1 MAIPDPEQLRQHI
14 VQASIPFLAEYETPT
29 TAQIA
34 GAAGVSEADLLA
46 IFPDARAVLQAAMT
60 TMQEAM
66 AAVIDPTDT
75 VRALNTIDTDQSL
88 EARLTQAI
96 EMFDEYHRRIRINF
110 TALQQKVSDPVA
122 GGNAASGIESSH
134 QQEEFGGLGKLD
146 EFRQAITRLLEPD
159 GQRLCLPV
167 EVLAAAFVG
176 LTVDGVRPPRS
187 DQPPLLAEQIVRLFL
202 HGALNGP
209 VPG

>member
-1 MAIPDPEQLRQHI
+1 MAIPDPEQLRQNI
-14 VQASIPFLAEYETPT
+14 VQASMPLLAEYEMPT

-75 VRALNTIDTDQSL
+75 VGALNAIDTDQSL

-96 EMFDEYHRRIRINF
+96 EIFDEYYRQIRINLA
-110 TALQQKVSDPVA
+110 ALQQKFSAPVA
-122 GGNAASGIESSH
+122 GGTDASGIESSN
-134 QQEEFGGLGKLD
+134 QEQFGGLGKMD

-176 LTVDGVRPPRS
+176 LAVDGMRPARS
-187 DQPPLLAEQIVRLFL
+187 DRPPLLAEQIVRLFL

-209 VPG
+209 MLR

>member
-1 MAIPDPEQLRQHI
+1 MAIPDPEQLRQNI

-29 TAQIA
+29 MAQIA
-34 GAAGVSEADLLA
+34 EVAGVSEADILA
-46 IFPDARAVLQAAMT
+46 IFPDARAVIQAAMT

-66 AAVIDPTDT
+66 VAVIDPTDT
-75 VRALNTIDTDQSL
+75 VRALNAIDTDQSL

-96 EMFDEYHRRIRINF
+96 EIFDEYHRQIRSKF
-110 TALQQKVSDPVA
+110 AALQQNVSASVA
-122 GGNAASGIESSH
+122 GGTDASGIESSN
-134 QQEEFGGLGKLD
+134 QREEFGGLGKME

-159 GQRLCLPV
+159 GQRLFLPV

-176 LTVDGVRPPRS
+176 LTVDGVRPSRS

-209 VPG
+209 VLG